1 MTRYTVIDGKNF
13 YFMFLAG
20 AKCVVDNYAYL
31 NKINVFPVPDGDTGT
46 NMASTIQS
54 IVDNVKPSKKIN
66 KTMLAIAD
74 AALVG
79 ARGNSGIIVAQ
90 FLQGLSNEL
99 EKYEKIDV
107 ITFAKVLD
115 KAVDYTYTALAN
127 PVEGTILTVL
137 RVWSDFISASIEKTD
152 DFIVLI
158 SQSYQKA
165 LEALEST
172 QRQLSNLTKAGVVDA
187 GAQGF
192 IFFLKGMMTFSTEGN
207 LKELVGSRQS
217 SLIDMDMSDVH
228 EEVTLRYCTEVL
240 AIGNDLDKE
249 DLKTRISEYGDSVV
263 VAGTSKKIRV
273 HVHTDYPE
281 KVIRYLGEITQIE
294 STKVDDMVFQNEIRE
309 HRRHDIA
316 LVIDSAADI
325 PDEMIWKYQMHF
337 IPLQVQLGENTYLDR
352 ITLKHDEFYEWQASD
367 KIYPKTSLPSL
378 KDIQNKLTYLASFYK
393 AIIVLNVSSGLSGTW
408 QACSDIG
415 KRIQKQT
422 GVPIQV
428 IDTKTLA
435 GAQGLIAIRVAKAL
449 DQGVSFEDLKR
460 LIPAW
465 CKQSNVYAI
474 TKTIKYFV
482 KGGRISKF
490 KGFMASLF
498 GVIPIVTPDKDGKG
512 SIFAKSTSQQRG
524 VDRIIKVCESKVQH
538 QRLHSYGVEY
548 TDKDSKEMAEYAV
561 TRLTEVFGV
570 PPEFLTRVTPVIG
583 NSAGVGTIAIS
594 ILME

>member
-1 MTRYTVIDGKNF
+1 MTKYTVIDGKNF

-20 AKCVVDNYAYL
+20 AKCLVDNYAYL

-46 NMASTIQS
+46 NMASTIQA
-54 IVDNVKPSKKIN
+54 IVDNVKPTKRIN
-66 KTMLAIAD
+66 KTMFAIAD

-107 ITFAKVLD
+107 ITFAKVIN

-137 RVWSDFISASIEKTD
+137 RVWSDFITYTIEKTD
-152 DFIVLI
+152 DFIELI

-172 QRQLSNLTKAGVVDA
+172 QKQLSNLTKAGVVDA

-192 IFFLKGMMTFSTEGN
+192 IFFLKGMMNFSTEGN

-217 SLIDMDMSDVH
+217 SLIDMNMIDVH

-240 AIGNDLDKE
+240 AIGDDLDKE
-249 DLKTRISEYGDSVV
+249 ALKKQISEYGNSVV
-263 VAGTSKKIRV
+263 IAGTAKKIRV
-273 HVHTDYPE
+273 HVHSDYPE
-281 KVIRYLGEITQIE
+281 KVIHYLSEIAQIE

-309 HRRHDIA
+309 HRMHDIA
-316 LVIDSAADI
+316 IVIDSSADI
-325 PDEMIWKYQMHF
+325 PDELMAKYQMHF
-337 IPLQVQLGENTYLDR
+337 IPLQVQLDKNIYLDR
-352 ITLKHDEFYEWQASD
+352 ITLKHDDFYDWQASD

-415 KRIQKQT
+415 KKIQKQT
-422 GVPIQV
+422 GVPIEV

-435 GAQGLIAIRVAKAL
+435 GAQGLVAVRVAKAL

-465 CKQSNVYAI
+465 CKLSNVYAI

-498 GVIPIVTPDKDGKG
+498 GVVPVVTPDKDGKG
-512 SIFAKSTSQQRG
+512 SILMKSTSQQR
-524 VDRIIKVCESKVQH
+524 
-538 QRLHSYGVEY
+538 
-548 TDKDSKEMAEYAV
+548 
-561 TRLTEVFGV
+561 
-570 PPEFLTRVTPVIG
+570 
-583 NSAGVGTIAIS
+583 S
-594 ILME
+594 ID